1 MKKPTDKPAPGVS
14 PARIACILLLA
25 LLVSCT
31 PVGPEFVRPQVELPQ
46 DWSNLDRHGLES
58 SPVKQPQWWRVFD
71 DPVLNRLVEMAW
83 KQNNSLE
90 IAGLRVLEARAQLG
104 IAQGSQYPQ
113 SQLAAGSATY
123 TSPANIAGN
132 GSNFWQYGIG
142 ASTSW
147 EIDFWGRYR
156 RGIESADAAYLA
168 SIAARDQA
176 LVLLTAQVVRAYTI
190 IRINQEQLRYAREN
204 VAIQQRSYDITSVMF
219 RNGSDSELDMQQALT
234 LLLSTEATIPGF
246 EIALK
251 QSLNAL
257 NTLLGKA
264 PGTLDPLLDENYGIP
279 ELPGQIQLGIPADLL
294 RRRPDVRQA
303 ELNALA
309 QNARVGLAE
318 ADLYPSFS
326 LTGSL
331 SLVAGGQG
339 GSGFGDLFSSDALTF
354 SIGPSF
360 VWPFLNYGR
369 IRNNVR
375 VQDAR
380 LQQALVNYREVVIQ
394 SAREAEDALV
404 SFNGSQAQ
412 TEILV
417 KTVESARRSNALSSL
432 RYREGFSDYQRV
444 LDSQQ
449 SLFGQQQRL
458 TTQRGTSVLSLVDLY
473 TSLGGGWDSQNTREF
488 ISDESRETMKQRTNW
503 GELLEGDLPLKNDGP
518 GTVNNGES
526 Q

>member
-1 MKKPTDKPAPGVS
+1 MKMRFKSAVCAAMMTALV
-14 PARIACILLLA
+14 ACA
-25 LLVSCT
+25 
-31 PVGPEFVRPQVELPQ
+31 PVGPEFVKPEAELPPG
-46 DWSNLDRHGLES
+46 WSGVGENGLEA
-58 SPVKQPQWWRVFD
+58 SPIKQPQWWRIFE
-71 DPVLNRLVEMAW
+71 DPVLDKLVEKAW
-83 KQNNSLE
+83 QQNNSLE
-90 IAGLRVLEARAQLG
+90 IAGLRVLESRAQLG
-104 IAQGSQYPQ
+104 IAQGNQYPQ
-113 SQLAAGSATY
+113 SQLAAGNATY
-123 TSPANIAGN
+123 TSPANNFSG
-132 GSNFWQYGIG
+132 GSNSWQYGIG
-142 ASTSW
+142 ASASW
-147 EIDFWGRYR
+147 EIDFWGRFR

-176 LVLLTAQVVRAYTI
+176 LILLTAQVVNTYTI
-190 IRINQEQLRYAREN
+190 IRINQEQLRYAHEN
-204 VAIQQRSYDITSVMF
+204 VEIQQRSYDITSVLY
-219 RNGSDSELDMQQALT
+219 RNGSDSELDMQQAHT
-234 LLLSTEATIPGF
+234 LLLSTQATIPGF
-246 EIALK
+246 EVSLK
-251 QSLNAL
+251 QALNAL
-257 NTLLGKA
+257 NTLLGKP
-264 PGTLDPLLDENYGIP
+264 PGTIDHLLNEDYGIP
-279 ELPGQIQLGIPADLL
+279 ALPDQVEVGIPADLL

-303 ELNALA
+303 ELNALS

-331 SLVAGGQG
+331 GLVAGGAG
-339 GSGFGDLFSSDALTF
+339 GTDFGDLFSNDALTF

-394 SAREAEDALV
+394 SAREAEDAMV

-417 KTVESARRSNALSSL
+417 KTVESARRSNELSVL

-458 TTQRGTSVLSLVDLY
+458 TTQRGNSVLSLVDLY
-473 TSLGGGWDSQNTREF
+473 TSLGGGWENQSGQPL
-488 ISDESRETMKQRTNW
+488 ISEKSREQMEQRTNW
-503 GELLEGDLPLKNDGP
+503 GGLLESGIPANNTHPENNQGS
-518 GTVNNGES
+518 GNNGS
-526 Q
+526 PQ